1 MRIGEVFGNEWQPTP
16 VLLPEKFHGRNL
28 VSYSPWGQK
37 ESDTTER
44 IHFTSLHFGN
54 EMMHMR
60 SMGKN
65 KKSKKIDNSS

>member
-37 ESDTTER
+37 ELDTTER